1 MIKPAGNDSQSVRSE
16 GRQER
21 LMRKKKNLWDF
32 AIGRMRVSKLNMV
45 PRLRAGVMGRIVL
58 LIPICLLY
66 MSL

>member
-1 MIKPAGNDSQSVRSE
+1 
-16 GRQER
+16 
-21 LMRKKKNLWDF
+21 MRKKKNVWDF
-32 AIGRMRVSKLNMV
+32 AVGGMRVSKLNMV